1 MKRVHMFQT
10 YDSRQFLTQESAERH
25 AARVYGELLSSLALG
40 VARCDKYRD
49 AHDWLESHRQDLALL
64 ATLAD
69 DMTLDD
75 PQGNED

>member
-1 MKRVHMFQT
+1 MERITLFQT
-10 YDSRQFLTQESAERH
+10 HDGRKFSTQESAERH
-25 AARVYGELLSSLALG
+25 AARAYGELLSSLALG

-69 DMTLDD
+69 DMALDD
-75 PQGNED
+75 PQSNED

>member
-1 MKRVHMFQT
+1 MERITLFQT
-10 YDSRQFLTQESAERH
+10 HDGHQFSTQESAERH
-25 AARVYGELLSSLALG
+25 TAKVYGELLSSLALG

-69 DMTLDD
+69 DMALDD
-75 PQGNED
+75 PQSNEE